1 MNIRV
6 IAIVAA
12 VILVLAIILAVL
24 IIAAVGAARSK
35 PPTPTQQT
43 DNPYRK
49 FYNKKP

>member
-1 MNIRV
+1 MNIMAIAV
-6 IAIVAA
+6 IAA